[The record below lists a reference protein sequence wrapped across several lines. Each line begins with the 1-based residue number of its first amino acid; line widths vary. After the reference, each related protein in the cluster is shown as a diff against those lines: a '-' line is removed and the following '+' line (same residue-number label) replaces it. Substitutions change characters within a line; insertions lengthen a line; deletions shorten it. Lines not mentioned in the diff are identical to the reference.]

1 MPDQMVGNDS
11 YLIEYT
17 KLYKGEIN
25 LAEGA
30 DYV

>member
-1 MPDQMVGNDS
+1 MPDQMVGHYS
-11 YLIEYT
+11 YLKEYT
-17 KLYKGEIN
+17 ELYKGEIN